1 MKICVDCGTMTHGTI
16 SKLLMSSFVPIKE
29 DAFPR
34 SCFCFL
40 CFFLALLELVV
51 TKAEDDFDVELIVVL
66 LSEPPHDGSPP
77 YKEQIACLVTP
88 TFDDGV
94 SYC

>member
-16 SKLLMSSFVPIKE
+16 SKLLMSSFVPMKE
-29 DAFPR
+29 GAFLR

-40 CFFLALLELVV
+40 LFRRLVV
-51 TKAEDDFDVELIVVL
+51 TKAENDFDVELIVVL
-66 LSEPPHDGSPP
+66 LCEPPHDGWPP

>member
-1 MKICVDCGTMTHGTI
+1 M
-16 SKLLMSSFVPIKE
+16 LFLAL
-29 DAFPR
+29 AFA
-34 SCFCFL
+34 FFA
-40 CFFLALLELVV
+40 FLALLELIV

-66 LSEPPHDGSPP
+66 LFEPPHDGSPP

-94 SYC
+94 SYCYSGICGLFTILFCYHNVSFAAHF

>member
-1 MKICVDCGTMTHGTI
+1 MTHGTI
-16 SKLLMSSFVPIKE
+16 SKLLMSSFVPIE
-29 DAFPR
+29 R
-34 SCFCFL
+34 RCFSSL
-40 CFFLALLELVV
+40 LLLLSLLFLALLELVV
-51 TKAEDDFDVELIVVL
+51 TKAENDFDVELIVVL
-66 LSEPPHDGSPP
+66 LSEPPHDGWPP

>member
-1 MKICVDCGTMTHGTI
+1 MRQILSYCFGAISSHEISVCAIFYAFSNCVASWLWQKQNMMVM
-16 SKLLMSSFVPIKE
+16 L
-29 DAFPR
+29 R
-34 SCFCFL
+34 S
-40 CFFLALLELVV
+40 
-51 TKAEDDFDVELIVVL
+51 L

>member
-1 MKICVDCGTMTHGTI
+1 MTHGTF
-16 SKLLMSSFVPIKE
+16 SKLFMSSFVPMKE

-40 CFFLALLELVV
+40 CFSFALLDLVV
-51 TKAEDDFDVELIVVL
+51 TKAENDFDIELIVVL

-77 YKEQIACLVTP
+77 YKEQRACLVTP
-88 TFDDGV
+88 TFGDGV
-94 SYC
+94 SY